1 MKECR
6 MERVVRIA
14 GIILCVLLAVGVA
27 ILSMRADDTM
37 YMVYLVIASLLGVLA
52 GLIKNVGKRS

>member
-1 MKECR
+1 